1 MAPEA
6 MAAELSRPERDVLI
20 VGAGL
25 SGLVAA
31 RELRARG
38 RSVALLEARTRV
50 GGRMVSART
59 SDGSI
64 VDLGG
69 QWGGASHH
77 RFAALVEELGLERFP
92 SHYDG
97 LGVFHW
103 QGRRH
108 EAPLATRFA
117 DSLLFFEPSALA
129 LPADELAATRTLQAA
144 FSQLVASVNPQ
155 QPWLTPRAED
165 LDHLSV
171 AAWAARHTSIP
182 LARLPLDWLCRVGGS
197 GGFEPWEVSILH
209 LAWTQAVAPQAET
222 PEAWLVRG
230 GAGSV
235 AQALAAEL
243 QRQDPGCLQLG
254 QAVLRI
260 DQNPQGVT
268 LLSGDGQC
276 QRARLAIVAV
286 PPPLRLAMQFEP
298 PLPAAQRALLQRS
311 PMGGMTKILATY
323 ARPFWRERGLNGLGI
338 GDRPALELTADS
350 GPPEGQPAVLASF
363 LAGERALRLGALP
376 AAERRRLI
384 LDDLVAYWGPEAA
397 TPCDLVEQPWAEEPW
412 SGGAFTSFLSPGSW
426 SGPARLAAGE
436 SGGAGPADH
445 GRVLWAG
452 SEASPRWP
460 GYFEGAIE
468 AGLAAAT
475 RAAAVLSSGGSVS
488 CARAGS

>member
-1 MAPEA
+1 MSEP
-6 MAAELSRPERDVLI
+6 PVDVVV

-31 RELRARG
+31 RELRRRG
-38 RSVALLEARTRV
+38 RTVTVLEARDRV
-50 GGRMVSART
+50 GGRMVSSPTIGGARLE
-59 SDGSI
+59 
-64 VDLGG
+64 LGG
-69 QWGGASHH
+69 QWGGTTH
-77 RFAALVEELGLERFP
+77 RLFAALCDQLGLHRFP
-92 SHYDG
+92 TYSEG
-97 LGVFHW
+97 RSALLW
-103 QGRRH
+103 QGRH
-108 EAPLATRFA
+108 QLAPLAPEFRR
-117 DSLLFFEPSALA
+117 SLLFFAPDALELPRGEVEAALDLHRQLLALA
-129 LPADELAATRTLQAA
+129 A
-144 FSQLVASVNPQ
+144 LVDPL
-155 QPWLTPRAED
+155 QPWRTPGARE
-165 LDHLSV
+165 LDGETV
-171 AAWAARHTSIP
+171 AAWLERRRCAP
-182 LARLPLDWLCRVGGS
+182 LARFLVEWHTRVGGS
-197 GGFEPWEVSILH
+197 GGFEPEQASLLH
-209 LAWTQAVAPQAET
+209 LAWTQAVAPQAES

-243 QRQDPGCLQLG
+243 QRQDPDCLQLG
-254 QAVLRI
+254 QAVLQI
-260 DQNPQGVT
+260 EQNPQGVT

-276 QRARLAIVAV
+276 QRARLVIVAV
-286 PPPLRLAMQFEP
+286 PPPLRLAIRFEP

-384 LDDLVAYWGPEAA
+384 LADLAAYWGPEAA
-397 TPCDLVEQPWAEEPW
+397 TPRDLVEQPWAEEPW
-412 SGGAFTSFLSPGSW
+412 SSGAFTSFLSPGSW

-436 SGGAGPADH
+436 SGGPGPADH

-475 RAAAVLSSGGSVS
+475 RAAAVLA
-488 CARAGS
+488 C

>member
-38 RSVALLEARTRV
+38 RSVALLEARSRV

-59 SDGSI
+59 GDGSI

-97 LGVFHW
+97 LGVFYW

-182 LARLPLDWLCRVGGS
+182 LARLPLDWL
-197 GGFEPWEVSILH
+197 
-209 LAWTQAVAPQAET
+209 
-222 PEAWLVRG
+222 
-230 GAGSV
+230 
-235 AQALAAEL
+235 
-243 QRQDPGCLQLG
+243 
-254 QAVLRI
+254 
-260 DQNPQGVT
+260 
-268 LLSGDGQC
+268 
-276 QRARLAIVAV
+276 
-286 PPPLRLAMQFEP
+286 
-298 PLPAAQRALLQRS
+298 
-311 PMGGMTKILATY
+311 
-323 ARPFWRERGLNGLGI
+323 
-338 GDRPALELTADS
+338 
-350 GPPEGQPAVLASF
+350 
-363 LAGERALRLGALP
+363 
-376 AAERRRLI
+376 
-384 LDDLVAYWGPEAA
+384 
-397 TPCDLVEQPWAEEPW
+397 
-412 SGGAFTSFLSPGSW
+412 
-426 SGPARLAAGE
+426 
-436 SGGAGPADH
+436 
-445 GRVLWAG
+445 
-452 SEASPRWP
+452 
-460 GYFEGAIE
+460 
-468 AGLAAAT
+468 
-475 RAAAVLSSGGSVS
+475 
-488 CARAGS
+488 